1 MQGRLKRLGA
11 SWQRLLGKSG
21 TPSAAASERLE
32 LEIIK
37 VLNRER
43 PIEALAALASAYK
56 PEPTPTNLARSV
68 IALDSS
74 VFLRLG
80 THEDVMDYLG
90 SRHPAPLILPG
101 QSIQEF
107 WNNNLNVA
115 ESIASGISK
124 KFEALENE
132 IGKVD
137 PTFADFSPKFKALLD
152 TFRESF
158 GYAYDGGTVRRTI
171 ALFEILKSRAIVA
184 YVSRNR
190 FAEMAACRKMTKT
203 PPGFKDPGDGDFFI
217 WLDLLK
223 ALLLARENGRTFD
236 RVILVTNDK
245 KSDWSREGVPHPILS
260 AELLALTGVPLETWN
275 LDRLVREVA
284 SFSE

>member
-1 MQGRLKRLGA
+1 MKRLGA

-21 TPSAAASERLE
+21 TPSVDANERFE
-32 LEIIK
+32 HEIIK
-37 VLNRER
+37 VLSREH

-90 SRHPAPLILPG
+90 ARHPSPLILPG

-124 KFEALENE
+124 KFDALENE

-137 PTFADFSPKFKALLD
+137 PTFGEFSIKFKTLLD
-152 TFRESF
+152 NFRESF
-158 GYAYDGGTVRRTI
+158 GYAYDGSTVRRTT
-171 ALFEILKSRAIVA
+171 ALFEILKSKAIVA
-184 YVSRNR
+184 YVSRDR
-190 FAEMAACRKMTKT
+190 FAKMATCRKMTKT

-223 ALLLARENGRTFD
+223 AVLLARENGSAFD

-245 KSDWSREGVPHPILS
+245 KPDWSREGVPHPILN
-260 AELLALTGVPLETWN
+260 AELLALTGVQLETWS

-284 SFSE
+284 AFSE

>member
-1 MQGRLKRLGA
+1 M
-11 SWQRLLGKSG
+11 
-21 TPSAAASERLE
+21 
-32 LEIIK
+32 K
-37 VLNRER
+37 VLSRES

-56 PEPTPTNLARSV
+56 PEPTQANLARSV

-90 SRHPAPLILPG
+90 ARHPAPLILPG
-101 QSIQEF
+101 QSVQEF

-124 KFEALENE
+124 KFDALEAE

-137 PTFADFSPKFKALLD
+137 PTFGDFSDKFRNLLD
-152 TFRESF
+152 NFRESF

-171 ALFEILKSRAIVA
+171 ALFDVLKSKAIVT
-184 YVSRNR
+184 YVSRDR
-190 FAEMAACRKMTKT
+190 FAKMAAGRKTTKT
-203 PPGFKDPGDGDFFI
+203 PPGFKDPGDGDFFV

-223 ALLLARENGRTFD
+223 ALLLAKENGRTFD

-245 KSDWSREGVPHPILS
+245 KPDWSREGVPHPILS
-260 AELLALTGVPLETWN
+260 AELQALTGLRLETWN

-284 SFSE
+284 AFSD